1 MSESAPVAFPPAKRF
16 ASRAAD
22 AAAAPPPASAAIRAA
37 ATAGSSR
44 QSKAFFVSMGG
55 TSRSG
60 TISGNGSGGTNEEAM
75 RSSPARI
82 AAVTLSATS
91 GASALFAA
99 LAAADSAEDLRS
111 GTSALSTFAPEPLKS
126 RSAIRT
132 RAEHAVT
139 SAEDGSEAFAPP
151 GDNATVIATSE
162 SLTRAA
168 SRPESDIERIS
179 HRPEHAHAAPFTSRD
194 AVTELTLV
202 SLRSEPTSND
212 PHDRSV
218 SATES
223 PPCFRTWSGMST
235 RRFPSQSR
243 SQSSA
248 ERACA
253 TAPHARAHHT
263 TATRTT
269 RTDAGTPIFAAGL
282 RARRAVCVSARLE
295 KSESGASWQVEKP

>member
-1 MSESAPVAFPPAKRF
+1 M
-16 ASRAAD
+16 RA
-22 AAAAPPPASAAIRAA
+22 
-37 ATAGSSR
+37 
-44 QSKAFFVSMGG
+44 
-55 TSRSG
+55 
-60 TISGNGSGGTNEEAM
+60 
-75 RSSPARI
+75 SPARI

-91 GASALFAA
+91 GASVLFAA
-99 LAAADSAEDLRS
+99 LTAADSAEDLRS

-139 SAEDGSEAFAPP
+139 SAEYGSEAFSPP
-151 GDNATVIATSE
+151 GDNATVIAASE
-162 SLTRAA
+162 SLTRAER
-168 SRPESDIERIS
+168 RPESDIERIS

-248 ERACA
+248 ERSCA

-263 TATRTT
+263 AAARTA
-269 RTDAGTPIFAAGL
+269 RTDAGTPIFAASL
-282 RARRAVCVSARLE
+282 RARRAECASTRLN
-295 KSESGASWQVEKP
+295 KSEQGACVGRCYNTCRVTLAIFVDFEARRHVCWRLRAAYFARNR

>member
-1 MSESAPVAFPPAKRF
+1 MAAYSAHSGVEELVQLKQLV
-16 ASRAAD
+16 D
-22 AAAAPPPASAAIRAA
+22 VAAIEFDTASSAVVVARKELEECARTVETTSQQQLA
-37 ATAGSSR
+37 LLQRREYGWTAQEGTDFATC
-44 QSKAFFVSMGG
+44 V
-55 TSRSG
+55 
-60 TISGNGSGGTNEEAM
+60 
-75 RSSPARI
+75 
-82 AAVTLSATS
+82 
-91 GASALFAA
+91 
-99 LAAADSAEDLRS
+99 AEDIRLRKQLDQCRQLV
-111 GTSALSTFAPEPLKS
+111 TT
-126 RSAIRT
+126 
-132 RAEHAVT
+132 AEHAVT

-295 KSESGASWQVEKP
+295 KSESGASWQVEKPSAPPAMPA